1 MKQAFLADV
10 MRNPNNALI
19 LERWDALRLPDGWL
33 VAGCL
38 FQTVWN
44 GITGRAPDSGIKD
57 YDIFYYDPSDLSAEA
72 EVLVQRKAEALFSD
86 LNITIELCNQARVH
100 QWYESHFG
108 YPYPKLGSAK
118 DGIDRFLI
126 PATCVGINPREVY
139 APNGFD
145 LLYEGVLSMNPLTP
159 HRALYEQ
166 KASSYQQRWPWL
178 RRVDGFGNFS

>member
-1 MKQAFLADV
+1 MEPAFLADV
-10 MRNPNNALI
+10 LRNRNNALI
-19 LERWDALRLPDGWL
+19 LERWDALCLPDGWL

-44 GITGRAPDSGIKD
+44 NIAGRAPDSGIKD

-72 EVLVQRKAEALFSD
+72 EVLVQRKAVELFSD

-100 QWYESHFG
+100 QWYQSHFG

-166 KASSYQQRWPWL
+166 KAASYQQRWPWL